1 MKWLELTGVSHF
13 SFKGHLLGRADLSI
27 YGEHTSHIFDLHGI
41 ESGGYVIEK
50 SLSVP
55 RPLLGGGSNQDPL
68 PVFAIFP
75 DRSAVLSIPGFSK
88 WALEA
93 LSQLVGDYNAPGFL
107 GKGKKFDWWAQRGYR
122 FHILGQSLYRARIP
136 LDEGRYVDTELIQ
149 VGASTFVQYRNGID
163 LAEVVILRDA
173 RTFVRCLPTE
183 TARAE
188 AVKKLRRSLKGLEV
202 SETETGK
209 AK

>member
-27 YGEHTSHIFDLHGI
+27 YGEHTTHIFDLHGI
-41 ESGGYVIEK
+41 ESGGYVIEQF
-50 SLSVP
+50 LSVS

-68 PVFAIFP
+68 PIFAIIP

-93 LSQLVGDYNAPGFL
+93 LSQLVGDYNAPSFL
-107 GKGKKFDWWAQRGYR
+107 GRGKKFDWWSQRGYR
-122 FHILGQSLYRARIP
+122 FHVLGQSLYRARIP

-173 RTFVRCLPTE
+173 RRFVRCLPTE

-188 AVKKLRRSLKGLEV
+188 AVKKLKKVLKDLTA
-202 SETETGK
+202 SEAE
-209 AK
+209 AKEAR